1 MSQAMTI
8 WTRLNVAR
16 VSGII
21 TARHNRLF
29 PGFLLASLTE
39 DLDFTQ
45 VQTRLPPFG
54 LKFPSRAGHDPTD
67 DRRKDWR
74 SCSTVLVV

>member
-54 LKFPSRAGHDPTD
+54 PLSFRHALGTIPQMTAVKTGDSVPL
-67 DRRKDWR
+67 
-74 SCSTVLVV
+74 C